1 MHTGVFTREIGT
13 DASGRWS
20 THIGAERGNTI
31 VEVQQKGVGR
41 PWSGWSKMIIQQLPA
56 FRKPKYRPNELSTR
70 SYIWLGNTRSTCKS
84 TCTPECLQE
93 K

>member
-41 PWSGWSKMIIQQLPA
+41 PWSGWSRMIIQQLPA
-56 FRKPKYRPNELSTR
+56 FRKS
-70 SYIWLGNTRSTCKS
+70 WH
-84 TCTPECLQE
+84 
-93 K
+93 